1 MCSSDLFP
9 SHDRRELAD
18 ILESFE
24 PYGEGNERP
33 IFTAKNKLV
42 KEIKPIGKEK
52 GFRLTLCDESSH
64 EQKTVKAVCFRGN
77 AKPKEGEYVNFRFSV
92 YKNVS
97 RNYFIV

>member
-1 MCSSDLFP
+1 
-9 SHDRRELAD
+9 LAD

-52 GFRLTLCDESSH
+52 GFRLTLCDKSGY

-77 AKPKEGEYVNFRFSV
+77 AKPKEGEYVDFRFSV
-92 YKNVS
+92 YKNSFFGGSVELMVEEILLS
-97 RNYFIV
+97 